1 MLLTADSTVDLFIKT
16 WEGDAKWLPYCL
28 LGFDNNAKDFRQ
40 LNLLTDKGYRPDIS
54 TSNLPVKVIET
65 DFTEAGYIEN
75 PPFWGVTGEGEVI
88 QKAPR
93 GPGYY
98 WQQALKMSWPEF
110 SDADAVAIYDTDTI
124 AWGQFSFLD
133 LTLGG
138 RPYWRTR
145 SYQLENVNSVW
156 KDCVTSFL
164 GDKVNT
170 NYMPRLPFPSRLFTR
185 EATIGFAAEIKK
197 RYGKSLIDFFR
208 PSSDGPMLSEYSLF
222 GAYLDKINRHG
233 YLMVDSDIVDTGINL
248 PDLPLKHYWSW
259 GGLDPLF
266 EDIHQVI
273 QS

>member
-16 WEGDAKWLPYCL
+16 WENDAKWLPYCL
-28 LGFDNNAKDFRQ
+28 LGFDNYAKDFRQ
-40 LNLLTDKGYRPDIS
+40 LILLTDKGYRPDIS

-65 DFTEAGYIEN
+65 DFTEAGYIES
-75 PPFWGVTGEGEVI
+75 PPFRGITGEGEVVER
-88 QKAPR
+88 APR

-124 AWGQFSFLD
+124 AWSEFSFLD
-133 LTLGG
+133 LTLDG
-138 RPYWRTR
+138 RPYWRIR
-145 SYQLENVNSVW
+145 SYQPENANSIW
-156 KDCVTSFL
+156 RDCVTSFL
-164 GDKVNT
+164 GHKVNT

-185 EATIGFAAEIKK
+185 ESTEGFAAQIKK
-197 RYGKSLIDFFR
+197 RYGKSLVDFFR
-208 PSSDGPMLSEYSLF
+208 PSSDGPTLSEYSLF

-233 YLMVDSDIVDTGINL
+233 YLIVDSDLVDTGIIL

-266 EDIHQVI
+266 EDIEQMI